1 MGQKVSPVGLRI
13 GVIRDWEARWFA
25 EKEFGNLLIEDIK
38 VRKFILET
46 LKGAAVSRVE
56 IERSKNRVELIIRTA
71 RPGMVIGNNGENAE
85 NLKKQIEKMTAGKS
99 VHLRVVEIAQSGF
112 RCTLGCPCSC
122 RAA

>member
-38 VRKFILET
+38 VRKYILET

-56 IERSKNRVELIIRTA
+56 IERSKK
-71 RPGMVIGNNGENAE
+71 P
-85 NLKKQIEKMTAGKS
+85 
-99 VHLRVVEIAQSGF
+99 H
-112 RCTLGCPCSC
+112 
-122 RAA
+122 